1 MWNIIIPINK
11 PVKYT
16 HIIFS
21 SYYELSRTS
30 TRQRWKRGVGV
41 FHWGR
46 QINKELYEAVPTSKS
61 WNLKVALGGNA
72 RLPDKVGLVV
82 SGSDAGIFAAASSS
96 LDSWYSYLNGTAI

>member
-1 MWNIIIPINK
+1 MEKGGWGLSLREANK
-11 PVKYT
+11 QGA
-16 HIIFS
+16 
-21 SYYELSRTS
+21 L
-30 TRQRWKRGVGV
+30 W
-41 FHWGR
+41 
-46 QINKELYEAVPTSKS
+46 AVPTSKS